1 MGDVKDTHEISGTVE
16 SVVFRNEQNGYTIL
30 EVFSEERGEIV
41 TVVGTMPFVG
51 EGESI
56 AVRGSFVFHSEYGR
70 QFRADSFEKRIP
82 EDPNA
87 ILKYLSSGVIKGI
100 GPKIAAKIV
109 EKYGTDTFDVMSNHP
124 DWIADFKGISLRRAM
139 EISDEVRKQMGFYR
153 LFDFCRDYVTMPV
166 ALRIYNTYGD
176 GSIELLREN
185 PYRLCGKIR
194 GFGFQTADTIAMRSG
209 CAPDARE
216 RVLGAT
222 IRVLERASETGGH
235 AGLPVKQVVSE
246 VAALLE
252 LDTKIVSKHEKNF
265 VVERQIGYLHRK
277 SDSLLYINS
286 FFDAEKRIAARLL
299 RLDAACVRYAVQD
312 MEPLINRTML
322 ESGLE
327 YADMQRRALFEAA
340 SGGVLIVTGGPG
352 TGKTTIIKA
361 LIRIYESMGCEV
373 ALAAPTGRAA
383 KRMAEST
390 SYEARTIHRLLE
402 VEFRGEDGDGAVFV
416 RNEHNLLDADI
427 VIIDEASMMDM
438 FLTDALLAA
447 IRPGARLV
455 LLGDCDQLPS
465 VGAGNILHDLI
476 DSGRFNTVRLTE
488 IFRQGSESLIVT
500 NAHRINRG
508 EMPVTDARDK
518 DFFFMRRN
526 GEALIAT
533 LADVCATRLP
543 ATYGVSPFDK
553 IQVIT
558 PTRKGAAG
566 TEALNALL
574 QARLNP
580 PSPDKRERRY
590 HDVVFREGDKV
601 MQTRNNYDLTWQ
613 ENDKERFGIFNGDIG
628 VIEKIYDRQSYMMI
642 DFDGREVKYGF
653 DLLDDLEHAY
663 AITVHKSQGSEY
675 PFVVMPVTDFPPML
689 MTRNLLYTAV
699 TRAKQMAVLIGREDA
714 LCRMVEN
721 DRETVRYTG
730 LRDLLKEAE
739 KNA

>member
-1 MGDVKDTHEISGTVE
+1 MEDVKDIHEISGTVE
-16 SVVFRNEQNGYTIL
+16 SVIFRNEQNGYTIL
-30 EVFSEERGEIV
+30 EVFSEERKEIV
-41 TVVGTMPFVG
+41 TVVGIMPFVG

-56 AVRGSFVFHSEYGR
+56 YVRGNFVFHNEYGR
-70 QFRADSFEKRIP
+70 QFRADNFEKRIP
-82 EDPNA
+82 EDSNA
-87 ILKYLSSGVIKGI
+87 ILKYLSSGIIKGI
-100 GPKIAAKIV
+100 GPKTAAKIV
-109 EKYGTDTFDVMSNHP
+109 EKYGTDTFEVMSNHP
-124 DWIADFKGISLRRAM
+124 DWISEFKGISLRRAM
-139 EISDEVRKQMGFYR
+139 EISDAVRNQMGFYR
-153 LFDFCRDYVTMPV
+153 LFDFCRDYVPMPV

-176 GSIELLREN
+176 DSIDILREN
-185 PYRLCGKIR
+185 PYALCGKIR
-194 GFGFQTADTIAMRSG
+194 GFGFQTADTIALHFG
-209 CAPDARE
+209 YAPDARE
-216 RVLGAT
+216 RILGAT
-222 IRVLERASETGGH
+222 IRVLERACEVGGH
-235 AGLPVKQVVSE
+235 ACLPVKQVVSE
-246 VAALLE
+246 VATLLE
-252 LDTKIVSKHEKNF
+252 LDAKIVAKHEKTF
-265 VVERQIGYLHRK
+265 VIEKQIGYFYRR
-277 SDSLLYINS
+277 DGSLLYINS
-286 FFDAEKRIAARLL
+286 FFETEKRIAARLL
-299 RLDAACVRYAVQD
+299 RLDAACVRYTVRD
-312 MEPLINRTML
+312 MEPLINRTMI

-327 YADMQRRALFEAA
+327 YAEMQRKAIFEAA
-340 SGGVLIVTGGPG
+340 TSGVLIVTGGPG

-390 SYEARTIHRLLE
+390 SCDARTIHRLLE
-402 VEFRGEDGDGAVFV
+402 VEFNGDDDGGTIFV
-416 RNEHNLLDADI
+416 RNERNLLNADI
-427 VIIDEASMMDM
+427 IIIDEASMMDM

-476 DSGRFNTVRLTE
+476 DSGMFNTVRLTE
-488 IFRQGSESLIVT
+488 IFRQGNESLIVT

-508 EMPVTDARDK
+508 EMPIIDSRDK
-518 DFFFMRRN
+518 DFFFMHRN
-526 GEALIAT
+526 GEALITT
-533 LADVCATRLP
+533 LADVCTTRLP
-543 ATYGVSPFDK
+543 ATYGASPFDK

-566 TEALNALL
+566 TESLNVLL

-580 PSPDKRERRY
+580 PASDKCERR
-590 HDVVFREGDKV
+590 HHEVVFRVGDKV

-628 VIEKIYDRQSYMMI
+628 IIESIHEKQLHMMI
-642 DFDGREVKYGF
+642 DFDGRKVKYGF

-675 PFVVMPVTDFPPML
+675 PFIVMPIADFPPML

-699 TRAKQMAVLIGREDA
+699 TRAKQMVVLIGRDDA
-714 LCRMVEN
+714 MRRMVEN

-739 KNA
+739 KNV